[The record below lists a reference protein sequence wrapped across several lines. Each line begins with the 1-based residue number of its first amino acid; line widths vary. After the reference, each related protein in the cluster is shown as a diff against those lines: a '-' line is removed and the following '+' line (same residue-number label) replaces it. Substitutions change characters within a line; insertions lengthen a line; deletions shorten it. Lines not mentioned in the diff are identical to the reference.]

1 MEIYRNEDVS
11 IATWLA
17 PYKVN
22 KKHDRR
28 IDTGSESIGCHNN
41 MAITHKEGITRML
54 RYHNSLA
61 TTGRL
66 CVKEALISPLYA
78 YNWTLPPSQCCYGRL
93 NDSVPMEIDTAY
105 F

>member
-1 MEIYRNEDVS
+1 MIARVWTRLKMYRNEDVS
-11 IATWLA
+11 IAMWLA

-28 IDTGSESIGCHNN
+28 IDTGSESVGCHNN
-41 MAITHKEGITRML
+41 MAITHKVGITRML

-66 CVKEALISPLYA
+66 CVKEALISPLYC
-78 YNWTLPPSQCCYGRL
+78 TRTIGPSHQA
-93 NDSVPMEIDTAY
+93 SVAMGA
-105 F
+105 